1 MGKTRQKPALAGS
14 LSALLEALA
23 DQLDHQRPSTEL
35 VDQAVLLLGATPPSR
50 FVEIDRQVRDL
61 GRLYHYRYMPD
72 DRIGGWLRLLSRS
85 NRKTGPSGDLV
96 ILSHQP
102 ALAPIFLSH
111 GDGRVREAALDR
123 LTEIKTP
130 YIVCAIALRLN
141 DWAGP
146 VRYAAIE
153 CADRLLGATSPTVLA
168 EAAMAILP
176 RRHAWTRGDNA
187 LLRLDAAF
195 ARPDVVQA
203 IVNHLA
209 ASATGP
215 CIRILAEVSRTDVVD
230 AWLEHLAFNAIQ
242 PNVRALAYRFLIEG
256 EAAWPEGFEHV
267 WIDKTYGM
275 KRRIRRYGHRN
286 LSITTDRAHLIA
298 AGTKDRAA
306 AVRLM
311 VADLLIRHR
320 HGLPDPAGL
329 AEMLSHDKHPGVRLR
344 AQFVLDNV

>member
-1 MGKTRQKPALAGS
+1 MGNSRQKPALAGS
-14 LSALLEALA
+14 LPALLEALA
-23 DQLDHQRPSTEL
+23 DQLDQRRPSAEL
-35 VDQAVLLLGATPPSR
+35 VDQAVLLLGSISPIR

-61 GRLYHYRYMPD
+61 GRLYHCRYMPD
-72 DRIGGWLRLLSRS
+72 DGIGGWLSRLTRS
-85 NRKTGPSGDLV
+85 NRKTGPGDDLT
-96 ILSHQP
+96 LLKNQP
-102 ALAPIFLSH
+102 TLAPIFLSH
-111 GDGRVREAALDR
+111 ADGRVREAALDL
-123 LTEIKTP
+123 LTEIRDAYT
-130 YIVCAIALRLN
+130 VCAIALRLN

-203 IVNHLA
+203 IVSHLA

-215 CIRILAEVSRTDVVD
+215 CIRILAELSRTDVVD
-230 AWLEHLAFNAIQ
+230 IWLEHLAFNAAQ

-275 KRRIRRYGHRN
+275 KRRIRRYGHRGLN
-286 LSITTDRAHLIA
+286 ITTDRAHLIA

-306 AVRLM
+306 AVRLAI
-311 VADLLIRHR
+311 ADSLIRHR
-320 HGLPDPAGL
+320 HDLPDPAGL
-329 AEMLSHDKHPGVRLR
+329 AKVLSKDKHPGVRLR
-344 AQFVLDNV
+344 AQFVLDSV

>member
-1 MGKTRQKPALAGS
+1 MGKRRQRPALGGS
-14 LSALLEALA
+14 LPALLEALA
-23 DQLDHQRPSTEL
+23 DQLDQMRPSSEL
-35 VDQAVLLLGATPPSR
+35 VNKAVSLLESTPPSR
-50 FVEIDRQVRDL
+50 FVEIDRQIRDL
-61 GRLYHYRYMPD
+61 GRLYHHRYLPD
-72 DRIGGWLRLLSRS
+72 DRLGGWLRLLARS
-85 NRKTGPSGDLV
+85 NRKTGPSADL
-96 ILSHQP
+96 IMLNHQP

-111 GDGRVREAALDR
+111 GDGRVREAALDH
-123 LTEIKTP
+123 LTEIKAP

-168 EAAMAILP
+168 EAAKEILP
-176 RRHAWTRGDNA
+176 RRSTWTRGDSA

-195 ARPDVVQA
+195 ARADVVQA

-209 ASATGP
+209 ASVTGP

-230 AWLEHLAFNAIQ
+230 IWLEHLAFNAAQ
-242 PNVRALAYRFLIEG
+242 PNVRALAYRFLIEE

-275 KRRIRRYGHRN
+275 ERRIRRYGNRS

-298 AGTKDRAA
+298 AGAKDRAA
-306 AVRLM
+306 AVRLA
-311 VADLLIRHR
+311 VADSLVRHR
-320 HGLPDPAGL
+320 HSLPDPAGL
-329 AEMLSHDKHPGVRLR
+329 AKELSKDKHPGVRLR